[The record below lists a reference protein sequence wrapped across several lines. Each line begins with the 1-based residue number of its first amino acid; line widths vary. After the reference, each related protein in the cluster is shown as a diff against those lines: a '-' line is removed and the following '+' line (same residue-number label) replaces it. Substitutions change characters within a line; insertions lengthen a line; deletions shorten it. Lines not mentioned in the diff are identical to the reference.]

1 MKKMLFLLPA
11 VLALSMQVTQAQ
23 QSDPVQL
30 MERSRDL
37 TMSGNIQSTV
47 TLTITEKNGS
57 VRMRKLNMMT
67 KSYDDGTIKRMVKF
81 LDPADVRGT
90 AMLIVDNKDVQ
101 DDMWIYLPALKKTRR
116 IVSTEKG
123 KSFMSSE
130 FSNADMSSGSNADFK
145 IRHLPESGKSETWVI
160 ESVPVSD
167 DKADEYGFSK
177 KITFLEKSSLKT
189 KKIDFYNF
197 DNELFKTIEIVA
209 TQPLEGK
216 EGYVMTDMLAKNY
229 LNGRSSRVK
238 FDQVNTSASIPDNT
252 FIADNLSR

>member
-1 MKKMLFLLPA
+1 MDK
-11 VLALSMQVTQAQ
+11 
-23 QSDPVQL
+23 
-30 MERSRDL
+30 SRDL

-47 TLTITEKNGS
+47 NLTITEKNGS
-57 VRMRKLNMMT
+57 VRTRKLNMIT

-90 AMLIVDNKDVQ
+90 AMLIIDSKDAQ

-145 IRHLPESGKSETWVI
+145 IRHLPESGKTDTWII
-160 ESVPVSD
+160 ENVPVSD

-177 KITFLEKSSLKT
+177 KVTYLEKSSLKT

-197 DNELFKTIEIVA
+197 DGELFKTIEIVA
-209 TQPLEGK
+209 TQPLTGK
-216 EGYVMTDMLAKNY
+216 EGYVMTDMLARNH

-238 FDQVNTSASIPDNT
+238 FDQVNTTASIPDNT
-252 FIADNLSR
+252 FLADNLAR

>member
-1 MKKMLFLLPA
+1 MDK
-11 VLALSMQVTQAQ
+11 
-23 QSDPVQL
+23 
-30 MERSRDL
+30 SRDL

-47 TLTITEKNGS
+47 NLTITEKNGS
-57 VRMRKLNMMT
+57 VRTRKLNMIT

-90 AMLIVDNKDVQ
+90 AMLIIDSKDAQ

-130 FSNADMSSGSNADFK
+130 FSNADMSSGSNADFI
-145 IRHLPESGKSETWVI
+145 IRHLPESGKTDTWII
-160 ESVPVSD
+160 ENVPVSD

-177 KITFLEKSSLKT
+177 KVTYLEKSSLKT

-197 DNELFKTIEIVA
+197 DGELFKTIEIVA
-209 TQPLEGK
+209 TQPLTGK
-216 EGYVMTDMLAKNY
+216 EGYVMTDMVAKNH

-238 FDQVNTSASIPDNT
+238 FDQVNTTASIPDNT
-252 FIADNLSR
+252 FLADNLAR

>member
-1 MKKMLFLLPA
+1 MDK
-11 VLALSMQVTQAQ
+11 
-23 QSDPVQL
+23 
-30 MERSRDL
+30 SRDL

-47 TLTITEKNGS
+47 TLTITEKSGS
-57 VRMRKLNMMT
+57 VRSRKLNMIT

-90 AMLIVDNKDVQ
+90 AMLIVDSKDAQ

-130 FSNADMSSGSNADFK
+130 FSNADMSSGSNTDFI
-145 IRHLPESGKSETWVI
+145 IRHLPESGKTDTWII
-160 ESVPVSD
+160 ENVPVSD
-167 DKADEYGFSK
+167 EKAEEYGFSK
-177 KITFLEKSSLKT
+177 KVTYLEKGSLKT

-197 DNELFKTIEIVA
+197 DGEMFKTIEILA
-209 TQPLEGK
+209 TQPLTGK
-216 EGYVMTDMLAKNY
+216 EGYVMTDMLARNH

-238 FDQVNTSASIPDNT
+238 FDQVNTTASIPDNT
-252 FIADNLSR
+252 FLADNLAR

>member
-1 MKKMLFLLPA
+1 ML
-11 VLALSMQVTQAQ
+11 AQ
-23 QSDPVQL
+23 QSDPAQL
-30 MERSRDL
+30 MDKSRDL

-47 TLTITEKNGS
+47 ALTITEKNGA
-57 VRMRKLNMMT
+57 VRTRKLNMIT

-90 AMLIVDNKDVQ
+90 AMLIIDSKNNQ

-130 FSNADMSSGSNADFK
+130 FSNADMSSGSNADFRM
-145 IRHLPESGKSETWVI
+145 RHMSESGKAGTWVI

-177 KITFLEKSSLKT
+177 KVTYLEMGSLKT
-189 KKIDFYNF
+189 RKIDFYNF
-197 DNELFKTIEIVA
+197 DNELFKSIEILA
-209 TQPLEGK
+209 TQPIAGK
-216 EGYVMTDMLAKNY
+216 EGYVMTDMLATNH
-229 LNGRSSRVK
+229 LNGRSSRVR
-238 FDQVNTSASIPDNT
+238 FDQVNTSATIADNT
-252 FIADNLSR
+252 FSVESLAR

>member
-1 MKKMLFLLPA
+1 MKRMLFLLP
-11 VLALSMQVTQAQ
+11 VILALSLQVTLAQ

-30 MERSRDL
+30 MDKSRDL

-47 TLTITEKNGS
+47 NLTITEKNGS
-57 VRMRKLNMMT
+57 VRTRKLNMIT

-90 AMLIVDNKDVQ
+90 AMLIIDSKDAQ

-145 IRHLPESGKSETWVI
+145 IRHLPESGKTDTWII
-160 ESVPVSD
+160 ENVPVSD

-177 KITFLEKSSLKT
+177 KVTYLEKNSLKT

-197 DNELFKTIEIVA
+197 DGELFKTIEIVA
-209 TQPLEGK
+209 TQPLTGK
-216 EGYVMTDMLAKNY
+216 EGYVMTDMVAKNH

-238 FDQVNTSASIPDNT
+238 FDQVNTTASIPDNT
-252 FIADNLSR
+252 FLADNLAR

>member
-1 MKKMLFLLPA
+1 M
-11 VLALSMQVTQAQ
+11 AQ

-30 MERSRDL
+30 MDKSRDL

-57 VRMRKLNMMT
+57 VRTRKLNMIT

-90 AMLIVDNKDVQ
+90 AMLIVDNKETQ

-116 IVSTEKG
+116 IVTTEKG

-130 FSNADMSSGSNADFK
+130 FSNADMSSGRNADFK
-145 IRHLPESGKSETWVI
+145 IRHLPESGKNDVWVI
-160 ESVPVSD
+160 ENVPVSE
-167 DKADEYGFSK
+167 DKADEYGFSR
-177 KITFLEKSSLKT
+177 KITFLDKSSLKT

-197 DNELFKTIEIVA
+197 DDELFKTIEILA

-216 EGYVMTDMLAKNY
+216 EGYVMTDMLARNY

>member
-1 MKKMLFLLPA
+1 MDK
-11 VLALSMQVTQAQ
+11 
-23 QSDPVQL
+23 
-30 MERSRDL
+30 SRDL

-47 TLTITEKNGS
+47 TLTITEKSGS
-57 VRMRKLNMMT
+57 VRSRKLNMIT

-90 AMLIVDNKDVQ
+90 AMLIVDSKDAQ

-130 FSNADMSSGSNADFK
+130 FSNADMSSGSNTDFI
-145 IRHLPESGKSETWVI
+145 IRHLPESGKTDTWII
-160 ESVPVSD
+160 ENVPVSD
-167 DKADEYGFSK
+167 EKADEYGFSK
-177 KITFLEKSSLKT
+177 KVTYLEKGSLKT

-197 DNELFKTIEIVA
+197 DGEMFKTIEILA
-209 TQPLEGK
+209 TQPLTGK
-216 EGYVMTDMLAKNY
+216 EGYVMTDMLARNH

-238 FDQVNTSASIPDNT
+238 FDQVNTTASIPDNT
-252 FIADNLSR
+252 FLADNLAR

>member
-1 MKKMLFLLPA
+1 MLFLLSA
-11 VLALSMQVTQAQ
+11 VSVLSLQAMPAQ

-30 MERSRDL
+30 MDKSRDL

-47 TLTITEKNGS
+47 ALTITEKNGA
-57 VRMRKLNMMT
+57 VRTRKLNMIT

-90 AMLIVDNKDVQ
+90 AMLIIDNKDNQ

-130 FSNADMSSGSNADFK
+130 FSNADMSSGSNADFR
-145 IRHLPESGKSETWVI
+145 IRHMPESGKGGAWII

-167 DKADEYGFSK
+167 DKADEYGFSR
-177 KITFLEKSSLKT
+177 KITYLEIGSLKT
-189 KKIDFYNF
+189 RKIDFYNF
-197 DNELFKTIEIVA
+197 DDELFKTIEIVA
-209 TQPLEGK
+209 TQPLAGK
-216 EGYVMTDMLAKNY
+216 EGYVMTDMFAKNH

-238 FDQVNTSASIPDNT
+238 FDQVNTSATIADNT
-252 FIADNLSR
+252 FSVESLAR

>member
-1 MKKMLFLLPA
+1 MDK
-11 VLALSMQVTQAQ
+11 
-23 QSDPVQL
+23 
-30 MERSRDL
+30 SRDL

-47 TLTITEKNGS
+47 TLTISEKNGS
-57 VRMRKLNMMT
+57 VRTRKLNMIT

-90 AMLIVDNKDVQ
+90 AMLIVDSKDAQ

-145 IRHLPESGKSETWVI
+145 ISHLPESGKNDVWVI
-160 ESVPVSD
+160 QNVPVSD

-177 KITFLEKSSLKT
+177 KVTYLEKSSLKT

-197 DNELFKTIEIVA
+197 DGELFKTIEILA
-209 TQPLEGK
+209 TQPLTGK
-216 EGYVMTDMLAKNY
+216 EGYVMTDMLAKNH

-238 FDQVNTSASIPDNT
+238 FDQVNTTASIPDNT

>member
-1 MKKMLFLLPA
+1 MLSLQAML
-11 VLALSMQVTQAQ
+11 AQ

-30 MERSRDL
+30 MDRSRDL

-47 TLTITEKNGS
+47 SLTITEKNGAI
-57 VRMRKLNMMT
+57 RTRKLNMIT

-90 AMLIVDNKDVQ
+90 AMLIIDSKNSQ

-130 FSNADMSSGSNADFK
+130 FSNADMSSGSNSDFRMK
-145 IRHLPESGKSETWVI
+145 HMPESGKAGTWVI

-167 DKADEYGFSK
+167 DKADEYGFSRK
-177 KITFLEKSSLKT
+177 VTYLETGTLKT
-189 KKIDFYNF
+189 MKIDFYNF
-197 DNELFKTIEIVA
+197 DNELFKSIEIKD
-209 TQPLEGK
+209 TQPIAGK
-216 EGYVMTDMLAKNY
+216 EGYVMTDMLATNH

-238 FDQVNTSASIPDNT
+238 FDQVNTSATIADNT
-252 FIADNLSR
+252 FSVESLAR

>member
-1 MKKMLFLLPA
+1 MKKMLFLLTA
-11 VLALSMQVTQAQ
+11 ALVLSLQASLAQ

-30 MERSRDL
+30 MDKSRDL

-47 TLTITEKNGS
+47 TLTITEKSGS
-57 VRMRKLNMMT
+57 VRMRKLNMTT
-67 KSYDDGTIKRMVKF
+67 KSYEDGTIKRMVKF

-90 AMLIVDNKDVQ
+90 AMLIIDNQNAQ

-130 FSNADMSSGSNADFK
+130 FSNADMSSGSNADFT
-145 IRHLPESGKSETWVI
+145 IRHMPESGKNDTWVI

-167 DKADEYGFSK
+167 EKADEYGFSK
-177 KITFLEKSSLKT
+177 KVTFLDKKSLVT
-189 KKIDFYNF
+189 RKIDFYNF
-197 DNELFKTIEIVA
+197 DNELFKTIDIVA
-209 TQPLEGK
+209 TQPLTGK
-216 EGYVMTDMLAKNY
+216 EGYIMTDMLAINH
-229 LNGRSSRVK
+229 LSGRSSRVK

-252 FIADNLSR
+252 FVADNLSR

>member
-1 MKKMLFLLPA
+1 MRKMLFLLPV
-11 VLALSMQVTQAQ
+11 VLALSLQVTLAQ

-30 MERSRDL
+30 MDKSRDL

-47 TLTITEKNGS
+47 NLTITEKNGS
-57 VRMRKLNMMT
+57 VRTRKLNMIT

-90 AMLIVDNKDVQ
+90 AMLIIDSKDAQ

-130 FSNADMSSGSNADFK
+130 FSNADMSSGSNSDFK
-145 IRHLPESGKSETWVI
+145 IRHLPESGKTDTWII
-160 ESVPVSD
+160 ENVPISD

-177 KITFLEKSSLKT
+177 KVTYLEKSSLKT

-197 DNELFKTIEIVA
+197 DGELFKTIEIVA

-216 EGYVMTDMLAKNY
+216 EGYIMTDMLARNY
-229 LNGRSSRVK
+229 INGRSSRVK
-238 FDQVNTSASIPDNT
+238 FDQVNTTASIPDNT
-252 FIADNLSR
+252 FIADNLAR

>member
-1 MKKMLFLLPA
+1 MKRCYSFCSAVSVLSLQAML
-11 VLALSMQVTQAQ
+11 AQ

-30 MERSRDL
+30 MDKSRDL

-47 TLTITEKNGS
+47 ALTITEKNGAI
-57 VRMRKLNMMT
+57 RTRKLNMIT

-90 AMLIVDNKDVQ
+90 AMLIIDSKNSQ

-130 FSNADMSSGSNADFK
+130 FSNADMSSGSNSDFRM
-145 IRHLPESGKSETWVI
+145 RHMPESGKAGTWVI

-167 DKADEYGFSK
+167 DKADEYGFSRK
-177 KITFLEKSSLKT
+177 VTYLEMGTLKT

-197 DNELFKTIEIVA
+197 DNELFKSIEIMA
-209 TQPLEGK
+209 TQPIAGQ
-216 EGYVMTDMLAKNY
+216 EGYVMTDMLATNH

-238 FDQVNTSASIPDNT
+238 FDQVNTSATIADNT
-252 FIADNLSR
+252 FSVESLAR

>member
-1 MKKMLFLLPA
+1 M
-11 VLALSMQVTQAQ
+11 AQ

-30 MERSRDL
+30 MEKSRDL

-47 TLTITEKNGS
+47 TLTISEKNGS
-57 VRMRKLNMMT
+57 VRTRKLNMIT

-90 AMLIVDNKDVQ
+90 AMLIVDNKNAQ

-145 IRHLPESGKSETWVI
+145 IRHMPESGKNDTWVI
-160 ESVPVSD
+160 ENVPVSE
-167 DKADEYGFSK
+167 DKADEYGYSR
-177 KITFLEKSSLKT
+177 KITFLDKSSLKT

-197 DNELFKTIEIVA
+197 DGVLFKTIEIVS
-209 TQPLEGK
+209 TQPLEEK
-216 EGYVMTDMLAKNY
+216 EGYVMTDMVAINY
-229 LNGRSSRVK
+229 INGRSSRVK
-238 FDQVNTSASIPDNT
+238 FDKVNTSASIPDNT
-252 FIADNLSR
+252 FIAENLSR

>member
-1 MKKMLFLLPA
+1 MDK
-11 VLALSMQVTQAQ
+11 
-23 QSDPVQL
+23 
-30 MERSRDL
+30 SRDL

-47 TLTITEKNGS
+47 NLTITEKNGS
-57 VRMRKLNMMT
+57 VRTRKLNMIT

-90 AMLIVDNKDVQ
+90 AMLIIDSKDAQ

-145 IRHLPESGKSETWVI
+145 IRHLPESGKTDTWII
-160 ESVPVSD
+160 ENVPVSD

-177 KITFLEKSSLKT
+177 KVTYLEKNSLKT

-197 DNELFKTIEIVA
+197 DGELFKTIEIVA
-209 TQPLEGK
+209 TQPLTGK
-216 EGYVMTDMLAKNY
+216 EGYVMTDMLARNH

-238 FDQVNTSASIPDNT
+238 FDQVNTTASIPDNT
-252 FIADNLSR
+252 FLADNLAR

>member
-1 MKKMLFLLPA
+1 MKKMLFLLS
-11 VLALSMQVTQAQ
+11 VVSVFSLQIIQAQ
-23 QSDPVQL
+23 QLDPVQL
-30 MERSRDL
+30 MDKSRDL
-37 TMSGNIQSTV
+37 TMSGNMQSTV

-57 VRMRKLNMMT
+57 VRARKLNMVT

-90 AMLIVDNKDVQ
+90 AMLIIDNKDVQ

-130 FSNADMSSGSNADFK
+130 FSNADMSSGSNSDFT
-145 IRHLPESGKSETWVI
+145 IRHMPESGKNDTWVI
-160 ESVPVSD
+160 ESVPLNE

-177 KITFLEKSSLKT
+177 KVTFLDKKDLKT

-197 DNELFKTIEIVA
+197 DNELFKTIEIEA
-209 TQPLEGK
+209 TQPLAGK
-216 EGYVMTDMLAKNY
+216 EGYIMTDMLAENH

-238 FDQVNTSASIPDNT
+238 FDQINTSASIPDNT
-252 FIADNLSR
+252 FVADNLAR

>member
-1 MKKMLFLLPA
+1 M
-11 VLALSMQVTQAQ
+11 
-23 QSDPVQL
+23 D
-30 MERSRDL
+30 RSRDL

-47 TLTITEKNGS
+47 TLTINEKSGS
-57 VRMRKLNMMT
+57 VRMRKLNMTT

-90 AMLIVDNKDVQ
+90 AMLIIDNQNAQ

-130 FSNADMSSGSNADFK
+130 FSNADMSSGSNADFT
-145 IRHLPESGKSETWVI
+145 IRHLPESGKNDTWVI

-177 KITFLEKSSLKT
+177 KVTFLDKKSLVT

-197 DNELFKTIEIVA
+197 DNELFKTIEIVT

-216 EGYVMTDMLAKNY
+216 EGYIMTDMLAINH
-229 LNGRSSRVK
+229 LSGRSSRVK

>member
-1 MKKMLFLLPA
+1 MRKMLFLLSA
-11 VLALSMQVTQAQ
+11 ISVLSLQAMLAQ
-23 QSDPVQL
+23 QSDPAQL
-30 MERSRDL
+30 MDKSRDL

-47 TLTITEKNGS
+47 ALTITEKNGA
-57 VRMRKLNMMT
+57 VRTRKLNMIT

-90 AMLIVDNKDVQ
+90 AMLIIDSKNSQ

-130 FSNADMSSGSNADFK
+130 FSNADMSSGSNADFRM
-145 IRHLPESGKSETWVI
+145 RHMPESGKAGTWVI

-177 KITFLEKSSLKT
+177 KVTYLEMGSLKT
-189 KKIDFYNF
+189 RKIDFYNF
-197 DNELFKTIEIVA
+197 DNELFKSIEILA
-209 TQPLEGK
+209 TQPIAGK
-216 EGYVMTDMLAKNY
+216 EGYVMTDMLATNH
-229 LNGRSSRVK
+229 LNGRSSRVR
-238 FDQVNTSASIPDNT
+238 FDQVNTSATIADNT
-252 FIADNLSR
+252 FSVESLAR

>member
-1 MKKMLFLLPA
+1 ML
-11 VLALSMQVTQAQ
+11 VQ

-30 MERSRDL
+30 MDKSRDL

-47 TLTITEKNGS
+47 ALTITEKNGA
-57 VRMRKLNMMT
+57 VRTRKLNMIT

-90 AMLIVDNKDVQ
+90 AMLIIDSKNSQ

-130 FSNADMSSGSNADFK
+130 FSNADMSSGSNADFRM
-145 IRHLPESGKSETWVI
+145 RHMPESGKAGTWVI

-167 DKADEYGFSK
+167 GKADEYGFSRK
-177 KITFLEKSSLKT
+177 VTYLEMGSLKT

-197 DNELFKTIEIVA
+197 EGELFKSIEIVA
-209 TQPLEGK
+209 TQPIAGK
-216 EGYVMTDMLAKNY
+216 EGYVMTDMLATNH

-238 FDQVNTSASIPDNT
+238 FDQVNTSATIADNT
-252 FIADNLSR
+252 FSVEGLAR

>member
-1 MKKMLFLLPA
+1 MDK
-11 VLALSMQVTQAQ
+11 
-23 QSDPVQL
+23 
-30 MERSRDL
+30 SRDL
-37 TMSGNIQSTV
+37 TLSGNIQSTV

-57 VRMRKLNMMT
+57 VRTRKLNMIT

-90 AMLIVDNKDVQ
+90 AMLIVDNKETQ

-130 FSNADMSSGSNADFK
+130 FSNADMSSGSNADFN
-145 IRHLPESGKSETWVI
+145 IRHLPESGENDVWVI
-160 ESVPVSD
+160 ENVPVSE
-167 DKADEYGFSK
+167 DKADEYGFSR
-177 KITFLEKSSLKT
+177 KITFLDKSSLKT

-197 DNELFKTIEIVA
+197 DDELFKTIEILA

-216 EGYVMTDMLAKNY
+216 EGYVMTDMVARNY
-229 LNGRSSRVK
+229 FNGRSSRVR

-252 FIADNLSR
+252 FTADNLSR

>member
-1 MKKMLFLLPA
+1 ML
-11 VLALSMQVTQAQ
+11 AQ
-23 QSDPVQL
+23 QSDPAQL
-30 MERSRDL
+30 MDKSRDL

-47 TLTITEKNGS
+47 ALTITEKNGA
-57 VRMRKLNMMT
+57 VRTRKLNMIT

-90 AMLIVDNKDVQ
+90 AMLIIDSKNNQ

-130 FSNADMSSGSNADFK
+130 FSNADMSSGSNADFRM
-145 IRHLPESGKSETWVI
+145 RHMPESGKAGTWVI

-177 KITFLEKSSLKT
+177 KVTYLEMGSLKT
-189 KKIDFYNF
+189 RKIDFYNF
-197 DNELFKTIEIVA
+197 DNELFKSIEILA
-209 TQPLEGK
+209 TQPIAGK
-216 EGYVMTDMLAKNY
+216 EGYVMTDMLATNH
-229 LNGRSSRVK
+229 LNGRSSRVR
-238 FDQVNTSASIPDNT
+238 FDQVNTSATIADNT
-252 FIADNLSR
+252 FSVESLAR